1 MTKKYYQQSVEQV
14 VRHLKTNLTQ
24 GLSSTDVTALQER
37 DGLNEFAKK
46 QHTSLWQKFIA
57 QFKSFMIIVL
67 LVAAV
72 ISGVTG
78 YMNGEGIT
86 DAIIILSI
94 LIVNAIIGV
103 FQEAKAENALD
114 ALEKLSAPHC
124 KVVRDG
130 EHKVIESRDLVVGDI
145 VEIET
150 GDSVPAD
157 LRLVESVNLKI
168 QEAALTG
175 ESLPVEKGIA
185 AISGE
190 VSIGD
195 RTNMAFSSCSVTYG
209 RGLGIVVATGERTEV
224 GKIAAMIKSVPD
236 MRTPM
241 QIRLDKLGKVLAVIS
256 LVVCAVIFVIGL
268 CYGRGL
274 MEMFMTAV
282 SLAVAAIPEGLPAV
296 STVVLALGVQRLAK
310 QNAIVR
316 NLPSVETLG
325 STTVICSDKT
335 GTLTQNKMTVVECYP
350 GASEQLLTIGSL
362 CNDTSQSGDGEFI
375 GDPTET
381 AIVAFAEQQK
391 LAQEALNSRYPRISE
406 IPFDSE
412 RKLMTTLHRKDE
424 KTILVA
430 TKGGFDELLA
440 KCNRIDDNGTIRT
453 ITDDD
458 KKRLA
463 EVNTTMAERALR
475 VLCMAYSEIS
485 INQELDDEQLAT
497 ITEGAERDLVFVGM
511 VGMIDPPRDE
521 ARVAVEQCKTAG
533 IKPVMITGD
542 HKVTASAIA
551 QSLGIMSPSDKVLT
565 GSEVEA
571 MTDDELRSIAGSVSV
586 FARVAPEHKVRI
598 VKAYQELGNVVAMTG
613 DGVNDAPALKLANI
627 GVAMGITGTD
637 VSKEAADVVL
647 ADDNFATIVQS
658 VREGRRIYDNLIK
671 SIQFMISTNLGE
683 IVLLLVAVLCNFDMP
698 LLPIQLLFINLVGDS
713 LPSLSL
719 SVDHAAEEIM
729 TRRPTDPKQGIF
741 TKAFTTKVTT
751 QAFIIGAT
759 TIVAYLIGL
768 QTSIET
774 ARTMTFAVM
783 IFSQLTMIFS
793 IRSGNKFFTHH
804 FFSNRWLWMTI
815 ALVTGLTLMVMLIP
829 SMQSL
834 FHLAALTA
842 QQWWLTVGLSFGVL
856 LLSEFSKLFIRK

>member
-1 MTKKYYQQSVEQV
+1 MKTNFYQQGIKQV
-14 VRHLKTNLTQ
+14 MRQLGTDQTK
-24 GLSSTDVTALQER
+24 GLSESEVKMRQER
-37 DGLNEFAKK
+37 DGFNEFAKK
-46 QHTSLWQKFIA
+46 KHTTLWQKFIA

-124 KVVRDG
+124 KVIRNG
-130 EHKVIESRDLVVGDI
+130 EHKVIESRELVVGDI

-150 GDSVPAD
+150 GDSIPAD

-175 ESLPVEKGIA
+175 ESLPVEKTTETIA
-185 AISGE
+185 DD
-190 VSIGD
+190 VPIGD

-209 RGLGIVVATGERTEV
+209 RGVGVVVATGESTEV

-241 QIRLDKLGKVLAVIS
+241 QVRLDKLGKVLAIIS
-256 LVVCAVIFVIGL
+256 LVVCAVIFIIGL
-268 CYGRGL
+268 CYGRGV
-274 MEMFMTAV
+274 MDMFMTAV

-296 STVVLALGVQRLAK
+296 STVMLALGVQRLAK

-335 GTLTQNKMTVVECYP
+335 GTLTQNKMTVVESYP
-350 GASEQLLTIGSL
+350 TMSKQLLTIGAL
-362 CNDTSQSGDGEFI
+362 CNDTTRSAEGELF

-381 AIVAFAEQQK
+381 ALVAYADANDCGQTQCVV
-391 LAQEALNSRYPRISE
+391 AYPRIAE

-424 KTILVA
+424 TTIFVA

-440 KCNRIDDNGTIRT
+440 KCSRIEDNGTVRA
-453 ITDDD
+453 ITDSD
-458 KKRLA
+458 KRSLA
-463 EVNTTMAERALR
+463 AVNTSMAVKALR
-475 VLCMAYSEIS
+475 VLCMAYKEIT
-485 INQELDDEQLAT
+485 ITAEPDAEQLES
-497 ITEGAERDLVFVGM
+497 ITANAERDLIFVGM
-511 VGMIDPPRDE
+511 VGMIDPPREE
-521 ARVAVEQCKTAG
+521 ARVAVEQCKRAG

-542 HKVTASAIA
+542 HKITASAIA
-551 QSLGIMSPSDKVLT
+551 QSLGIMTATDKVLT
-565 GSEVEA
+565 GSDVES
-571 MTDDELRSIAGSVSV
+571 MSDEELRNIAGRVSV

-598 VKAYQELGNVVAMTG
+598 VEAYQKLGNVVAMTG

-713 LPSLSL
+713 LPSLAL
-719 SVDHAAEEIM
+719 CVDHADKDIM
-729 TRRPTDPKQGIF
+729 SRKPINTGKGFF
-741 TKAFTTKVTT
+741 TKDFTW
-751 QAFIIGAT
+751 AIAIRSLIIGLASL
-759 TIVAYLIGL
+759 VAFAIGHHV
-768 QTSIET
+768 SVD
-774 ARTMTFAVM
+774 AGRTMAFAVM
-783 IFSQLTMIFS
+783 IFSQFTLIFS
-793 IRSGNKFFTHH
+793 IRSGKHWFTHKFFT
-804 FFSNRWLWMTI
+804 NRWLWLAFVFVI
-815 ALVTGLTLMVMLIP
+815 GLTLTVMFVPGLRE
-829 SMQSL
+829 M
-834 FHLAALTA
+834 FHLATLSAE
-842 QQWWLTVGLSFGVL
+842 QWWWTIGLTLSTLVM
-856 LLSEFSKLFIRK
+856 SELYKVFKK

>member
-1 MTKKYYQQSVEQV
+1 MCKTDLNKGLTDDV
-14 VRHLKTNLTQ
+14 VREKLKRE
-24 GLSSTDVTALQER
+24 GF
-37 DGLNEFAKK
+37 NEFAKK
-46 QHTSLWQKFIA
+46 KHTTLWQKFIA

-72 ISGVTG
+72 ISGITG
-78 YMNGEGIT
+78 YMNGEGVT

-130 EHKVIESRDLVVGDI
+130 EHKVIASRELVVGDI

-175 ESLPVEKGIA
+175 ESLPVEKDTA
-185 AISGE
+185 AIQGN
-190 VSIGD
+190 VPVGD

-209 RGLGIVVATGERTEV
+209 RGVGVVVATGGQTEV
-224 GKIAAMIKSVPD
+224 GKIAAMIQSVPD

-241 QIRLDKLGKVLAVIS
+241 QIRLDKLGKALAVIS
-256 LVVCAVIFVIGL
+256 LVVCFVIFVIGL

-274 MEMFMTAV
+274 MDMFMTAV
-282 SLAVAAIPEGLPAV
+282 TLAVAAIPEGLPAV

-350 GASEQLLTIGSL
+350 SVSERILTIGSL
-362 CNDTSQSGDGEFI
+362 CNDTTQGADGELI

-381 AIVAFAEQQK
+381 ALVAFAEQNNLLQRN
-391 LAQEALNSRYPRISE
+391 LEAAMPRVSE

-424 KTILVA
+424 HTLLVA
-430 TKGGFDELLA
+430 TKGGFDELLSR
-440 KCNRIDDNGTIRT
+440 CNRIADSEGNVRSIEESDL
-453 ITDDD
+453 
-458 KKRLA
+458 KALA
-463 EVNTTMAERALR
+463 AVNEAMAQKALR
-475 VLCMAYSEIS
+475 VLCMAYAETSVAAEP
-485 INQELDDEQLAT
+485 DDGQLETLTAN
-497 ITEGAERDLVFVGM
+497 AERDLIFAGM
-511 VGMIDPPRDE
+511 AGMIDPPREE
-521 ARVAVEQCKTAG
+521 ARVAVEQCKAAG

-542 HKVTASAIA
+542 HKITASAIA
-551 QSLGIMSPSDKVLT
+551 QSLGIMSAADKVLT
-565 GSEVEA
+565 GSDVEK
-571 MTDDELRSIAGSVSV
+571 MSDKELRGIAGSVSV

-598 VKAYQELGNVVAMTG
+598 VEAYQKLGNVVAMTG

-658 VREGRRIYDNLIK
+658 VREGRRIYDNLVK
-671 SIQFMISTNLGE
+671 SIQFMVSTNLGE

-713 LPSLSL
+713 LPSLAL
-719 SVDHAAEEIM
+719 SVDHAARNIM
-729 TRRPTDPKQGIF
+729 NRKPIDPNRGIF
-741 TKAFTTKVTT
+741 TKPFTTKISI
-751 QAFIIGAT
+751 QALIIGGL
-759 TIVAYLIGL
+759 TIAAYLIGL
-768 QTSIET
+768 EHSIGT
-774 ARTMTFAVM
+774 ARTMTFGVM

-793 IRSGNKFFTHH
+793 IRSGNNWFTER
-804 FFSNRWLWMTI
+804 FFSNRWLWATI
-815 ALVTGLTLMVMLIP
+815 VLVTALTLLVMLVP
-829 SMQSL
+829 AMQSL
-834 FHLAALTA
+834 FRLTSLTA
-842 QQWWLTVGLSFGVL
+842 AQWWIVAGLSAGVL
-856 LLSEFSKLFIRK
+856 ALSEFFKLFTRNRE